1 MSDEKHRIEV
11 AADDDHRGKHPFAL
25 GVLAG
30 AAVGVGVGLLF
41 APRTGAQM
49 RKEVGNQLTH
59 MKGSCSTGYHRA
71 KDAASDWAHRS
82 RGVYDTTR
90 EKVIHSAHETRQYI
104 REVSDAVTRKG
115 HEPAP
120 STAKPDRAVAVPRD
134 QARAVVTGHSSPAG
148 PRAAGVTEV
157 PVREVTAKQG
167 A

>member
-1 MSDEKHRIEV
+1 MSHERNRIEV

-41 APRTGAQM
+41 APRTGAQT
-49 RKEVGNQLTH
+49 RKEVGNQWTH

-71 KDAASDWAHRS
+71 KDTAGDWAHRS
-82 RGVYDTTR
+82 RRVYDTTR

-115 HEPAP
+115 HGPAAA
-120 STAKPDRAVAVPRD
+120 AKTDLGVAVPRD
-134 QARAVVTGHSSPAG
+134 QARAVVTGHPSPTG

-157 PVREVTAKQG
+157 PVREVTAKHG
-167 A
+167 G